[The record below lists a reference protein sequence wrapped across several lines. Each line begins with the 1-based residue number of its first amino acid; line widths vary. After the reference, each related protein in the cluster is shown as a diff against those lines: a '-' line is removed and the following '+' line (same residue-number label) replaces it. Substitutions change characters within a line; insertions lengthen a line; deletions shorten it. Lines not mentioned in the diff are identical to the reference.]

1 MSVIYDM
8 LRYVGVGPQY
18 RGYRYLSVAVEL
30 VIQHGGDDVQ
40 VTKAIYPAIAQR
52 YNTTGDCVERDIRTA
67 IRRAWES
74 GGQEPLS
81 TLAGHPLEQRPT
93 NRQFICLL
101 ADQLRRAAQESPAG
115 MLWVQFLT
123 EE

>member
-30 VIQHGGDDVQ
+30 VIQHGGGDVQ
-40 VTKAIYPAIAQR
+40 VTKAVYPAVAQR

-74 GGQEPLS
+74 GGQETLS
-81 TLAGHPLEQRPT
+81 ALAGYPLEQRPT

-101 ADQLRRAAQESPAG
+101 ADQLRRAAQESPVG
-115 MLWVQFLT
+115 MLWVQLLT

>member
-30 VIQHGGDDVQ
+30 VIQDGGDDVQ

-74 GGQEPLS
+74 GGQETLS

>member
-74 GGQEPLS
+74 GGL
-81 TLAGHPLEQRPT
+81 G
-93 NRQFICLL
+93 
-101 ADQLRRAAQESPAG
+101 SPAG
-115 MLWVQFLT
+115 RRP
-123 EE
+123 

>member
-30 VIQHGGDDVQ
+30 VIQHGGGDVQ

-74 GGQEPLS
+74 GGRETLS
-81 TLAGHPLEQRPT
+81 ALAGHPLEQRPT

-101 ADQLRRAAQESPAG
+101 ADQLRRAAQESPVG
-115 MLWVQFLT
+115 MLWVQLLT